1 MERVSIIHGN
11 KPILLIAP
19 HGPEDRNTDTF
30 TASAA
35 KALGCSAVINRGFI
49 KGPRVDVSHDI
60 ANCDHVSHC
69 RSPVVYDEFMRPIV
83 RWYNRFSKNHRTL
96 YVFVVHSIDSIVRD
110 LTSRDLSMVIGFGQ
124 NFKNPRFS
132 CDPWRKDLLSFL
144 FAKDKNA
151 WGVWVAGD
159 QSPFSGWEPTCLN
172 QLFYGEFQNEEPA
185 VQSMQLSIIE
195 NVLWDRD
202 DADISG
208 VYFASILTKIDQ
220 YEEWT
225 KPDGFMCRYC

>member
-69 RSPVVYDEFMRPIV
+69 RSPVVYDEFMRPI
-83 RWYNRFSKNHRTL
+83 
-96 YVFVVHSIDSIVRD
+96 HSTNAPLLREALKEWLADRKLSIV
-110 LTSRDLSMVIGFGQ
+110 
-124 NFKNPRFS
+124 
-132 CDPWRKDLLSFL
+132 
-144 FAKDKNA
+144 
-151 WGVWVAGD
+151 
-159 QSPFSGWEPTCLN
+159 
-172 QLFYGEFQNEEPA
+172 EE
-185 VQSMQLSIIE
+185 Q
-195 NVLWDRD
+195 
-202 DADISG
+202 
-208 VYFASILTKIDQ
+208 
-220 YEEWT
+220 
-225 KPDGFMCRYC
+225 